1 MLITL
6 IYGQHKTNKTNLI
19 SGISGYIC
27 TVGWSDFSFS
37 WNFEKKQVVVVTF
50 GKKNM
55 FSSNI
60 FLIKEILPYK
70 SPTRT

>member
-1 MLITL
+1 MVITL

-60 FLIKEILPYK
+60 FLIN
-70 SPTRT
+70 S